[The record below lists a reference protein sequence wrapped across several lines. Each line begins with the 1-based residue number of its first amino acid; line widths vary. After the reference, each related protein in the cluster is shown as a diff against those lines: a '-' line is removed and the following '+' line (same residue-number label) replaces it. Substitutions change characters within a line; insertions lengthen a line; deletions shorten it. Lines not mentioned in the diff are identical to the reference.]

1 MPTLV
6 AVGLVSDERLH
17 EAAAALRSSEDRLA
31 TAGRRLEGRVSDM
44 RWRGYG
50 ADRFRRRA
58 TDRLAQL
65 TELRRQLDE
74 LSRELQRA
82 AAAVRLAAAERARL
96 EQNAVAR

>member
-6 AVGLVSDERLH
+6 AVGLVPDERLH
-17 EAAAALRSSEDRLA
+17 EAAAALRSAEDRLA
-31 TAGRRLEGRVSDM
+31 TAGRRLEGRVADL
-44 RWRGYG
+44 RWRGFG

-65 TELRRQLDE
+65 TELRRQLDQ

-82 AAAVRLAAAERARL
+82 AAEVRLAAAAQARL
-96 EQNAVAR
+96 EQNGAAR